1 MAEIKIKGLTLHQEK
16 AAQLLA
22 TGSRISEKKI
32 AYKVG
37 VSVATI
43 KDWKQDGRF
52 KVRVLQ
58 LFDENINL
66 DISKRYRK
74 VSKFLQPVYKEIR
87 DRLAE
92 DGALENVPLKELLVM
107 MTRLHQELRL
117 DKNSVGSFLKAG
129 VTEFGEEVTEDK
141 NVDPDK
147 GDYVSMMSNNYEDMR
162 KQAGNKVV
170 NIRN

>member
-22 TGSRISEKKI
+22 SGTKMSNKKI
-32 AYKVG
+32 AYKTG
-37 VSVATI
+37 VSVPTI
-43 KDWKQDGRF
+43 LDWKKSARF

-66 DISKRYRK
+66 DVSKRYRK
-74 VSKFLQPVYKEIR
+74 VSKFLRPVYKEIR
-87 DRLAE
+87 RRLSE
-92 DGALENVPLKELLVM
+92 EGALENVPLKELLVM
-107 MTRLHQELRL
+107 MTRLHQEMRL

-129 VTEFGEEVTEDK
+129 IIEFGEEVTEDSDAK
-141 NVDPDK
+141 SDK

-162 KQAGNKVV
+162 KKAKNKVV

>member
-1 MAEIKIKGLTLHQEK
+1 
-16 AAQLLA
+16 
-22 TGSRISEKKI
+22 
-32 AYKVG
+32 
-37 VSVATI
+37 
-43 KDWKQDGRF
+43 
-52 KVRVLQ
+52 
-58 LFDENINL
+58 
-66 DISKRYRK
+66 
-74 VSKFLQPVYKEIR
+74 
-87 DRLAE
+87 
-92 DGALENVPLKELLVM
+92 VPLKELLVM